1 MPATN
6 AYVTT
11 LQDQVHVTCSY
22 IQLHCKVQEY
32 LAQKQTFAHLSA
44 CLDEQ
49 IFISFKYMLSFAKY
63 FSFFSMI
70 TQGLYRYIQNTWEYK
85 STHVLIHFFPP
96 FSEGSETSRGERR
109 ESIFFS

>member
-22 IQLHCKVQEY
+22 VQLHCNVQEY

-44 CLDEQ
+44 SLDEQ
-49 IFISFKYMLSFAKY
+49 IFISFKLHAKHDLTRIIQVHSEYMG
-63 FSFFSMI
+63 I
-70 TQGLYRYIQNTWEYK
+70 
-85 STHVLIHFFPP
+85 
-96 FSEGSETSRGERR
+96 
-109 ESIFFS
+109 